1 MEAGKYYKSNQEK
14 VARITD
20 KEWKIALFKCKEHI
34 KWRLK
39 QKTLSGAHSASKLG
53 ADALDHYLGIAYEKI
68 IYGQWEWKAEFSL
81 TAQMIRIA
89 NSYISKEV
97 EKATSQKGESLRIIY
112 TDQEE
117 QFYSVPD
124 PPKTSLENI
133 SDEARLKNIEAAVA
147 GDEQLGFL
155 IEALKEGKK
164 RAEIADLLDIGL
176 RQFDKLKEKLIRRV
190 KLQQGA
196 TK

>member
-1 MEAGKYYKSNQEK
+1 MEAGKYYKLNQEK
-14 VARITD
+14 VATLTD
-20 KEWKIALFKCKEHI
+20 KDWKVALLKCKEHI

-53 ADALDHYLGIAYEKI
+53 ADALDHYLGISYEKI
-68 IYGQWEWKAEFSL
+68 ISGEWEWKAEFSL
-81 TAQMIRIA
+81 SAQMIRIA

-97 EKATSQKGESLRIIY
+97 EKATSQKGESLKIIY

-117 QFYSVPD
+117 QFYSITD
-124 PPKTSLENI
+124 PPKNSLENI
-133 SDEARLKNIEAAVA
+133 SDEARLKSIEAAVA
-147 GDEQLGFL
+147 DDEQLGFL

-176 RQFDKLKEKLIRRV
+176 RQFDKLKEKLIRKV
-190 KLQQGA
+190 
-196 TK
+196 